1 MSDPFCCSG
10 PDAFR
15 DLNRR
20 DFLRVGAA
28 GVAAGMISSPLLQ
41 GAAPSSEPSEKL
53 VHKLYDLL
61 SEEQRKIICFDWE
74 HKDEER
80 GILRT
85 HVSNNWNITEL
96 DYNVGG
102 EFFTKEQQE
111 IIREIFFGLYQP
123 EWHKKIETQL
133 DDDAEGYGKAQ
144 TIALFGK
151 PGDEKFEFVM
161 TGRHLT
167 IRCDGNTT
175 PHMAFGGPI
184 FYGHAPKFNEEVGHP
199 GNVFWYQAEKANS
212 LYQMLDGKQRKL
224 ALIEQAPHESL
235 VDFRRNASAI
245 PGLPITELTSDQ
257 KGVAQETLK
266 CLLEPFR
273 TSDQQEVMECLSKQG
288 GLDHCNLSFYKEGDL
303 GEDQK
308 WDIWRLEGPSF
319 VWHYR
324 GFPHVHV
331 WVNISDDASV
341 PLNAKG

>member
-1 MSDPFCCSG
+1 MSDLFCCSG
-10 PDAFR
+10 SNSFQ

-20 DFLRVGAA
+20 NFLKVGAA
-28 GVAAGMISSPLLQ
+28 GLAAGMVSSPLLR
-41 GAAPSSEPSEKL
+41 AAPEEPSEKL
-53 VHKLYDLL
+53 VHKLYGLL
-61 SEEQRKIICFDWE
+61 SEEQRKVVCFDWN

-85 HVSNNWNITEL
+85 HVSNNWNITEV

-102 EFFTKEQQE
+102 EFFTREQQE

-123 EWHKKIETQL
+123 EWKKKIETQL
-133 DDDAEGYGKAQ
+133 EDDAEGYGKAQ

-151 PGDEKFEFVM
+151 PGEEKFEFVM

-184 FYGHAPKFNEEVGHP
+184 FYGHAPKFNEDVGHP

-212 LYQMLDGKQRKL
+212 LYQMLDGKQRNL
-224 ALIEQAPHESL
+224 ALIEKAPHESL
-235 VDFRRNASAI
+235 VDFRRNGEEI
-245 PGLPITELTSDQ
+245 PGLPISELTADQ
-257 KGVAQETLK
+257 KTVAQETLRF
-266 CLLEPFR
+266 LLEPFR
-273 TSDQQEVMECLSKQG
+273 TSDQQEAMQCLTKQG
-288 GLDHCNLSFYKEGDL
+288 GLDRCTLSFYQEGDL
-303 GEDQK
+303 GEDKQ
-308 WDIWRLEGPSF
+308 WDNWRLEGPSF

-331 WVNISDDASV
+331 WVNISDDAAV

>member
-1 MSDPFCCSG
+1 MLDPCCHSESNPFG
-10 PDAFR
+10 

-20 DFLRVGAA
+20 DFLRMGAA
-28 GVAAGMISSPLLQ
+28 GVAAGMVGPSLLK
-41 GAAPSSEPSEKL
+41 GSETDTSEKL
-53 VHKLYDLL
+53 VHKLYALL
-61 SEEQRKIICFDWE
+61 NEEQKKIVCFDWD

-80 GILRT
+80 GVLRT

-102 EFFTKEQQE
+102 EFFTREQQE

-123 EWHKKIETQL
+123 EWHKKIATQL
-133 DDDAEGYGKAQ
+133 EDDAEGYGKAQ

-151 PGDEKFEFVM
+151 PGDERFEFVM

-175 PHMAFGGPI
+175 PHVAFGGPI
-184 FYGHAPKFNEEVGHP
+184 FYGHAPQFNEDVGHP

-212 LYQMLDGKQRKL
+212 LYQILDGKQRKS
-224 ALIEQAPHESL
+224 ALIEKVPHEAL
-235 VDFRRNASAI
+235 VDFRRNGEEI
-245 PGLPITELTSDQ
+245 PGLPISDLTADQ
-257 KGVAQETLK
+257 KQVAQETLK
-266 CLLEPFR
+266 ALLEPFR
-273 TSDQQEVMECLSKQG
+273 TADQQEAMECLSKQG
-288 GLDHCNLSFYKEGDL
+288 GLDKCTLSFYQEGDL
-303 GEDQK
+303 GNDGK
-308 WDIWRLEGPSF
+308 WDNWRLEGPSF

-331 WVNISDDASV
+331 WVNVSDDASV